1 MKTMSNGEP
10 TAPGARARTACL
22 ERLATA
28 LSAYPDLEVNIRADG
43 PAPCL
48 TARNSAVP
56 VLSET
61 VTVADAGDGPA
72 YSWSWGRR
80 IGDTSDP
87 GTAAHAIAYV
97 LAARDARLDRQGG
110 VGADTGCGCREA
122 RNERNADA

>member
-1 MKTMSNGEP
+1 MRVSGNNEP
-10 TAPGARARTACL
+10 TAASAGAWAACL

-28 LSAYPDLEVNIRADG
+28 LSGYPDLECSVRAEG
-43 PAPCL
+43 PVPCL
-48 TARNSAVP
+48 EARNTTVP

-61 VTVADAGDGPA
+61 VTVADTGDDLA
-72 YSWSWGRR
+72 YFWSWGRR
-80 IGDTSDP
+80 IGDASAP